1 MCGVHYAI
9 DTVDNIRLCYIM
21 HKCNLCMENVSCPI
35 IGFAALIVFI
45 GRTVPDCKG
54 SPSAI
59 TPHNTLPV
67 LYNIHKF

>member
-1 MCGVHYAI
+1 
-9 DTVDNIRLCYIM
+9 M
-21 HKCNLCMENVSCPI
+21 HKCNLCLENVSCPM

-59 TPHNTLPV
+59 TPHNTLSV
-67 LYNIHKF
+67 LYNIRNF